1 MVLKGLKVLT
11 GRVSD
16 LCLSGHELPLV
27 QNIRANGSCRVSK
40 QCIWPLGSHPSSLLH
55 MEQHCLPSEFNDSRH
70 LILDNPPCS
79 FAIQAAKGGKTDTLG
94 KTLASKKKKK
104 KNASPCLLPC
114 SATAPWPLSASSTV
128 VAQPACASE
137 DRHDKK
143 GNMAC
148 VVDIQGWNEF
158 CQSKFVFAIQE
169 PVCRWQGHL
178 YLREKPLKAE
188 SGNKASQQPT
198 FLWKPVRRML
208 NSSFVLVKYYI
219 MNDFLQFQSSLN
231 VNFKTRSVR
240 SECINGNAPQV
251 VRL

>member
-27 QNIRANGSCRVSK
+27 QYIRANGSCRVSK

-55 MEQHCLPSEFNDSRH
+55 MGEHCLPSEFNDSRH
-70 LILDNPPCS
+70 LIPPLFICNIS
-79 FAIQAAKGGKTDTLG
+79 SQRWKNWHAREIF
-94 KTLASKKKKK
+94 SK
-104 KNASPCLLPC
+104 KNANPCLIPC

-137 DRHDKK
+137 DQHDKK

-148 VVDIQGWNEF
+148 VVDIQRWNEF
-158 CQSKFVFAIQE
+158 CQSKIVFAIQE

-188 SGNKASQQPT
+188 GGNKASWQT
-198 FLWKPVRRML
+198 MFLWKPVRRML
-208 NSSFVLVKYYI
+208 NSSFVLVKYCR
-219 MNDFLQFQSSLN
+219 MNDFLQLKSSLN
-231 VNFKTRSVR
+231 VNFKASSVR
-240 SECINGNAPQV
+240 IYKWQCPQV